1 MSENQGK
8 KPESRDLRDSAV
20 WEKWKALLP
29 TDDKEIVERAAMVYV
44 ESEDTL
50 ILVFPHACQE
60 ELGTDGFSRLVDA
73 IRSFYDSNRQ
83 RWMGT
88 IEDLSAPGKPP
99 RDSVIPNI
107 IVEIAQPRSL
117 VH

>member
-1 MSENQGK
+1 MNEHQGK
-8 KPESRDLRDSAV
+8 KAESRDLRDSDV

-29 TDDKEIVERAAMVYV
+29 EDDKEIVEKAAMVYV
-44 ESEDTL
+44 ESDDTL

-88 IEDLSAPGKPP
+88 IDDLAAPGKPP

-117 VH
+117 IH